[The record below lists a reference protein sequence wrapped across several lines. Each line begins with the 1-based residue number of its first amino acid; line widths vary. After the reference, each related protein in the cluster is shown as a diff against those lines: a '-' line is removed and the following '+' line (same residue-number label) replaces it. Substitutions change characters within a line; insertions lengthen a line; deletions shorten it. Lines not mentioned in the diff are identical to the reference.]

1 MTQRFD
7 PYDRRGYPTLDVAE
21 GYAAWAPCYDETAN
35 NRLDIALLSVLTS
48 VDFSRVAHAAD
59 LGCGSGRIGCWLRAR
74 GVERLD
80 GIDASAP
87 MLERAAQKNF
97 YDSLAVAD
105 VTRTGLP
112 HGSYDVVV
120 CCLATCHVEN
130 LAGFYSE
137 GARLLRPHARLAVV
151 DYHPFM
157 LLKGVPTH
165 FELHPG
171 MPIAISNVIHL
182 FSDHVR
188 AACAA
193 GLVLIELQEQIVAAD
208 WVADRPGM
216 AMHAGQPISFAMVWG
231 KRVEQKDGA
240 GMVASG
246 VP

>member
-48 VDFSRVAHAAD
+48 VDFSRVARAAD

-80 GIDASAP
+80 GIDVSAP
-87 MLERAAQKNF
+87 MLERAAQKNV
-97 YDSLAVAD
+97 YDSQAVAD
-105 VTRTGLP
+105 VTNTGLP
-112 HGSYDVVV
+112 DGSYDVVV

-137 GARLLRPHARLAVV
+137 GARLLRPHARLAVI

-171 MPIAISNVIHL
+171 APTAISNVIHL
-182 FSDHVR
+182 FR
-188 AACAA
+188 AC
-193 GLVLIELQEQIVAAD
+193 
-208 WVADRPGM
+208 
-216 AMHAGQPISFAMVWG
+216 
-231 KRVEQKDGA
+231 
-240 GMVASG
+240 
-246 VP
+246 

>member
-7 PYDRRGYPTLDVAE
+7 PYDRRGYPTLGVAE
-21 GYAAWAPCYDETAN
+21 GYAAWAPCYDETAD
-35 NRLDIALLSVLTS
+35 NRFDIALLSVLTS
-48 VDFSRVAHAAD
+48 VDFGRVARAAD
-59 LGCGSGRIGCWLRAR
+59 LACGSGRIGCWLRAR
-74 GVERLD
+74 GAERLD
-80 GIDASAP
+80 GIDVSAP
-87 MLERAAQKNF
+87 MLDRAALKKV
-97 YDSLAVAD
+97 YDSLTVAD
-105 VTRTGLP
+105 ITRTGLAD
-112 HGSYDVVV
+112 GGYDVVV

-130 LAGFYSE
+130 LAAFYSE
-137 GARLLRPHARLAVV
+137 GARLLRPHARMVIV

-171 MPIAISNVIHL
+171 TPIAISNVIHL

-208 WVADRPGM
+208 WIADRPGM

-231 KRVEQKDGA
+231 KRLSRKMA
-240 GMVASG
+240 RA
-246 VP
+246 